1 MIQDHRFLG
10 GAARAANRWSD
21 FLETEGFT
29 IQRMAGDQAEGKG
42 LVLTGKPPRGWGR
55 LFEHFTDHFFMG
67 QGLGN
72 FFCRGFHLFNSFMRF
87 FASFNSF
94 SGVF

>member
-29 IQRMAGDQAEGKG
+29 IQRMAGDQAIGKG
-42 LVLTGKPPRGWGR
+42 RVLTGKPARGWAR
-55 LFEHFTDHFFMG
+55 LSSILLIE
-67 QGLGN
+67 
-72 FFCRGFHLFNSFMRF
+72 
-87 FASFNSF
+87 
-94 SGVF
+94 GVREKQKWISAWKTCSRKKSPI

>member
-55 LFEHFTDHFFMG
+55 LFG
-67 QGLGN
+67 AGG
-72 FFCRGFHLFNSFMRF
+72 RGGRF
-87 FASFNSF
+87 RLRFRGRSTQR
-94 SGVF
+94 GRLVIY